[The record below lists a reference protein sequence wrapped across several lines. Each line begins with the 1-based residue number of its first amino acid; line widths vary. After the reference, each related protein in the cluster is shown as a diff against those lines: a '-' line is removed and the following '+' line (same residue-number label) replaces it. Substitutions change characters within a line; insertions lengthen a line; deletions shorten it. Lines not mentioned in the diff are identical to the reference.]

1 MTMTKFKA
9 PYTIE
14 ELCDALRNKDKN
26 TYVIAGGTDLIIH
39 FNKKG
44 IFGYK
49 IIDLT
54 KLKELKEISE
64 TENEIII
71 GSAVTMTEI
80 ENSQLINKYIPA
92 LVDSVY
98 NLGSEQ
104 VRNRATIGGNV
115 ANSSQSGDTIPVL
128 FAYDAIAEI
137 INSSGTRR
145 TDKIE
150 NVVEGLEKN
159 SLNDDEVI
167 TNIIIKKTNSKS
179 AFSKVGSRK
188 AVTISKLNCCIKTDI
203 SDDMI
208 INNSVIYLGAVGP
221 KPIRAKFIEEKL
233 LNKNIND
240 IAFSDLHDAI
250 HLQIE
255 DAIPDRSSKHY
266 KKSAAEGLVDDIL
279 NKLRRQ
285 IWKN

>member
-1 MTMTKFKA
+1 MTMTKFEA
-9 PYTIE
+9 PNTIE
-14 ELCDALRNKDKN
+14 ELCSALRNKNKN

-44 IFGYK
+44 IFGYE
-49 IIDLT
+49 IIDIT
-54 KLKELKEISE
+54 KLKELKEINE

-80 ENSQLINKYIPA
+80 ENSPLINKYVPA
-92 LVDSVY
+92 LIDSAY
-98 NLGSEQ
+98 NLGSQ
-104 VRNRATIGGNV
+104 QIRNRATIGGNV

-128 FAYDAIAEI
+128 FAYDANVEI

-145 TDKIE
+145 IDKIE

-188 AVTISKLNCCIKTDI
+188 TVTISKLNCCIKIDT
-203 SDDMI
+203 SDDMV
-208 INNSVIYLGAVGP
+208 INNSVVYLGAVGP

-233 LNKNIND
+233 LNKNVND
-240 IAFSDLHDAI
+240 IASADVHDAI
-250 HLQIE
+250 YLQIE
-255 DAIPDRSSKHY
+255 EAIPNRSSKHY

-279 NKLRRQ
+279 NKLRR
-285 IWKN
+285 

>member
-1 MTMTKFKA
+1 MTVTKFKA
-9 PYTIE
+9 PDTIE
-14 ELCDALRNKDKN
+14 ELCDALRNKNKN

-44 IFGYK
+44 IFGYE

-54 KLKELKEISE
+54 KLKELKEINE
-64 TENEIII
+64 TENEVII
-71 GSAVTMTEI
+71 GSGATMTEI
-80 ENSQLINKYIPA
+80 ENSLLINKYIPA

-128 FAYDAIAEI
+128 FAYDANVEI
-137 INSSGTRR
+137 INSSGIIR

-188 AVTISKLNCCIKTDI
+188 TVTISKLNCCIKIDI

-240 IAFSDLHDAI
+240 IASADLHDAI